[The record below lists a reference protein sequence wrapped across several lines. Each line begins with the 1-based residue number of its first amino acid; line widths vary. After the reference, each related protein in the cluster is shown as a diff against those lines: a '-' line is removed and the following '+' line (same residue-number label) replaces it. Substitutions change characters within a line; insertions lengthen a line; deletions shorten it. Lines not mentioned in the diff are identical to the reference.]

1 MKRFILLLL
10 ISLGLITFNQS
21 CKEPPVE
28 AEPGAI
34 NGFVKDK
41 DSGEPIE
48 NVEVLLMPIDKIVTT
63 KSDGYFEFKDL
74 EVGDYS
80 LAASKTGYKDYIDE
94 NTVSV
99 KSLEIISRDVVME
112 RLQVSLVL
120 VDDEGD
126 EMSELDFGNLNTDV
140 IRSFNI
146 LNNGEATLS
155 YKIDNTASWVVDV
168 KESEGVL
175 QADSLT
181 KVEVTIDRD
190 KLSIGENT
198 ASLRITSDEIEM
210 ALSVKAY
217 KSVNII
223 TLDAADITTNSA
235 VLRGSINLDGKSI
248 TEKGFV
254 VYTDENSVT
263 EYDVAGNEI
272 GEFSCQI
279 SELEDGAVYY
289 YKAYMIVGDE
299 TFYGEEKS
307 FTTLEEIVIT
317 IPEVVTVS
325 VTEVTENTAI
335 LTGEVVSDGGAEV
348 VERGFIWNDH
358 YDGEGSIEDFIVEVG
373 SGVGVFTYQLTGLQQ
388 NTEYYFLAYAINSE
402 GEALG
407 QNIYFTTLEGEEDNI
422 INGYEYVDLGL
433 PSGLKWAVHNVGA
446 SAAEDYGDYYAWGE
460 IETKDSYTQQ
470 NSVTYGMPME
480 DISGDPQ
487 YDVARALWGE
497 TWRLPTRDEQKELL
511 DNCTW
516 EWTSQNGVNGYLV
529 TGSNG
534 NSIFLPAAGYKENS
548 SHTEVGEY
556 GYYWSS
562 TPQSNS
568 NLGAYYLYMSSSSK
582 LSYYYA
588 RVAGQSVRAVSE

>member
-28 AEPGAI
+28 VEPGAI

-48 NVEVLLMPIDKIVTT
+48 NVEVLLMPVEKIVTT

-126 EMSELDFGNLNTDV
+126 EMNELDFGNLNTDV
-140 IRSFNI
+140 KRSFNI

-210 ALSVKAY
+210 VLSVKAY

-373 SGVGVFTYQLTGLQQ
+373 SGVGVFTYQLIGLQQ

-480 DISGDPQ
+480 DISGDSQ

-568 NLGAYYLYMSSSSK
+568 NLGAYYLYMSESSK

>member
-1 MKRFILLLL
+1 M
-10 ISLGLITFNQS
+10 
-21 CKEPPVE
+21 PV
-28 AEPGAI
+28 
-34 NGFVKDK
+34 
-41 DSGEPIE
+41 
-48 NVEVLLMPIDKIVTT
+48 DKIVTT

-80 LAASKTGYKDYIDE
+80 LTASKTGYKDYIDE

-99 KSLEIISRDVVME
+99 KSLEIISRDVVLE

-140 IRSFNI
+140 KRSFNI

-155 YKIDNTASWVVDV
+155 YKIDNTASWLVDV
-168 KESEGVL
+168 TESEGVL
-175 QADSLT
+175 QPDSLT

-210 ALSVKAY
+210 VLSVKAY

-289 YKAYMIVGDE
+289 YKAYMIVADE
-299 TFYGEEKS
+299 MFYGEEKS

>member
-126 EMSELDFGNLNTDV
+126 EMSELNFGNLNTDV
-140 IRSFNI
+140 KRSFNI

-155 YKIDNTASWVVDV
+155 YKIDNTASWIVDV
-168 KESEGVL
+168 TESEGVL
-175 QADSLT
+175 QPDSLT

-210 ALSVKAY
+210 VLSVKAY

-433 PSGLKWAVHNVGA
+433 PSGLKCDIILYSVM
-446 SAAEDYGDYYAWGE
+446 DY
-460 IETKDSYTQQ
+460 S
-470 NSVTYGMPME
+470 
-480 DISGDPQ
+480 
-487 YDVARALWGE
+487 
-497 TWRLPTRDEQKELL
+497 
-511 DNCTW
+511 
-516 EWTSQNGVNGYLV
+516 
-529 TGSNG
+529 
-534 NSIFLPAAGYKENS
+534 
-548 SHTEVGEY
+548 
-556 GYYWSS
+556 
-562 TPQSNS
+562 
-568 NLGAYYLYMSSSSK
+568 
-582 LSYYYA
+582 
-588 RVAGQSVRAVSE
+588 

>member
-41 DSGEPIE
+41 ESGEPIE
-48 NVEVLLMPIDKIVTT
+48 NVEVLLMPVEKIVTT

-80 LAASKTGYKDYIDE
+80 LAASKTCYKDYIDE

-99 KSLEIISRDVVME
+99 KSLEIISRDIVME
-112 RLQVSLVL
+112 RLQLSLVL

-126 EMSELDFGNLNTDV
+126 EMNELNFGNLNTDV
-140 IRSFNI
+140 KRSFNI

-168 KESEGVL
+168 TESEGVL

-210 ALSVKAY
+210 VLSVKAY

-407 QNIYFTTLEGEEDNI
+407 QNIYFTTLEGEEDHI

-568 NLGAYYLYMSSSSK
+568 NLGAYYLYMSESSK

>member
-48 NVEVLLMPIDKIVTT
+48 NVEVLLMPVDKIVTT

-80 LAASKTGYKDYIDE
+80 LVASKTGYKDYIDE

-126 EMSELDFGNLNTDV
+126 EMNELDFGNLNTDV
-140 IRSFNI
+140 KRSFNI

-155 YKIDNTASWVVDV
+155 YKIDNTASWIVDV
-168 KESEGVL
+168 TESEGIL
-175 QADSLT
+175 QPDSLT

-210 ALSVKAY
+210 VLSVKAY

-248 TEKGFV
+248 AEKGFV
-254 VYTDENSVT
+254 VYTDENSVM

>member
-48 NVEVLLMPIDKIVTT
+48 NVEVLLMPVDKIVTT

-74 EVGDYS
+74 EVGYYS

-94 NTVSV
+94 NTISV

-126 EMSELDFGNLNTDV
+126 EMSELNFGNLNTDV
-140 IRSFNI
+140 KRSFNI

-168 KESEGVL
+168 TESEGVL
-175 QADSLT
+175 QPDSLT

-210 ALSVKAY
+210 VLSVKAY

-254 VYTDENSVT
+254 VYTDENSVM

-568 NLGAYYLYMSSSSK
+568 NLGAYYLYMSESSK

>member
-48 NVEVLLMPIDKIVTT
+48 NVEVLLMPVEKIVTT

-80 LAASKTGYKDYIDE
+80 LVASKTGYKDYIDE

-126 EMSELDFGNLNTDV
+126 EMNELDFGNLNTDV
-140 IRSFNI
+140 KCSFNI

-168 KESEGVL
+168 TESEGVL

-210 ALSVKAY
+210 VLSVKAY

-279 SELEDGAVYY
+279 SELEDGAAYY

-335 LTGEVVSDGGAEV
+335 LTGEVVSDGGA
-348 VERGFIWNDH
+348 
-358 YDGEGSIEDFIVEVG
+358 
-373 SGVGVFTYQLTGLQQ
+373 
-388 NTEYYFLAYAINSE
+388 
-402 GEALG
+402 
-407 QNIYFTTLEGEEDNI
+407 
-422 INGYEYVDLGL
+422 
-433 PSGLKWAVHNVGA
+433 
-446 SAAEDYGDYYAWGE
+446 
-460 IETKDSYTQQ
+460 
-470 NSVTYGMPME
+470 
-480 DISGDPQ
+480 
-487 YDVARALWGE
+487 
-497 TWRLPTRDEQKELL
+497 
-511 DNCTW
+511 
-516 EWTSQNGVNGYLV
+516 
-529 TGSNG
+529 
-534 NSIFLPAAGYKENS
+534 
-548 SHTEVGEY
+548 
-556 GYYWSS
+556 
-562 TPQSNS
+562 
-568 NLGAYYLYMSSSSK
+568 
-582 LSYYYA
+582 
-588 RVAGQSVRAVSE
+588 

>member
-48 NVEVLLMPIDKIVTT
+48 NVEVLLVPVEKIVTT
-63 KSDGYFEFKDL
+63 KTDGYFEFKDL

-126 EMSELDFGNLNTDV
+126 EMSELNFGNLNTDV
-140 IRSFNI
+140 KRSFNI

-155 YKIDNTASWVVDV
+155 YNIDNTASWVVDV
-168 KESEGVL
+168 TESEGVL
-175 QADSLT
+175 QPDSLT

-210 ALSVKAY
+210 VLSVKAY

-254 VYTDENSVT
+254 VYTDENSVM
-263 EYDVAGNEI
+263 EYDVADNEI

-373 SGVGVFTYQLTGLQQ
+373 SGVGVFTYQLTGLQH

-470 NSVTYGMPME
+470 NSVTYGMSME

-516 EWTSQNGVNGYLV
+516 EWTSQNGVNGYHV

-568 NLGAYYLYMSSSSK
+568 NLGAYYLYMSESSK

>member
-48 NVEVLLMPIDKIVTT
+48 NVEVLLMPVDKIVTT

-140 IRSFNI
+140 KRSFNI

-168 KESEGVL
+168 TESEGVL
-175 QADSLT
+175 QPDSLT

-210 ALSVKAY
+210 VLSVKAY

-235 VLRGSINLDGKSI
+235 VLRGSINHDGKSI